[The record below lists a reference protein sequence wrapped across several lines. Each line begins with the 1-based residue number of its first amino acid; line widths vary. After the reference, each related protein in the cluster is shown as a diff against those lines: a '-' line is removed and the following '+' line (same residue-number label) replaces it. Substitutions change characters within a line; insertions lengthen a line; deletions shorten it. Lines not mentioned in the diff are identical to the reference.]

1 MTCLNAYIREQSRF
15 GLIARV
21 CWLGLRCESSEADL
35 ELIWVRDAKNCRI
48 LLQPD
53 ADSQTRSD
61 YRARTTR
68 SRNNN
73 RDPVAISE
81 TTTEP
86 EQNHRQQQ
94 PRQQQPGADNNN
106 NNNPAQTNAGVNN
119 NPAQTNAGVN
129 NNPAQTNAGVTTT
142 QSEQA
147 DREATS
153 DNANR
158 PQGNPGGPNRKSRP
172 PASGL
177 TASKLAPD
185 PLSTASNRYIG
196 YRSSPVALYILVGW
210 QSQFD
215 VFVN

>member
-1 MTCLNAYIREQSRF
+1 MLTRRREATTGPEQ
-15 GLIARV
+15 
-21 CWLGLRCESSEADL
+21 
-35 ELIWVRDAKNCRI
+35 RDRG
-48 LLQPD
+48 
-53 ADSQTRSD
+53 T
-61 YRARTTR
+61 TTETR
-68 SRNNN
+68 SRS
-73 RDPVAISE
+73 R
-81 TTTEP
+81 
-86 EQNHRQQQ
+86 RQQ
-94 PRQQQPGADNNN
+94 PRQQQPGADNN
-106 NNNPAQTNAGVNN
+106 NN

>member
-1 MTCLNAYIREQSRF
+1 MLTRRREATTGPEQ
-15 GLIARV
+15 
-21 CWLGLRCESSEADL
+21 
-35 ELIWVRDAKNCRI
+35 RDRG
-48 LLQPD
+48 
-53 ADSQTRSD
+53 T
-61 YRARTTR
+61 TTETR
-68 SRNNN
+68 SRSRRQQPSPNKTTVNNN
-73 RDPVAISE
+73 PV
-81 TTTEP
+81 
-86 EQNHRQQQ
+86 NNN
-94 PRQQQPGADNNN
+94 PGADNN

-119 NPAQTNAGVN
+119 NPAQTNV
-129 NNPAQTNAGVTTT
+129 GVTTT

-210 QSQFD
+210 QSQCRNT
-215 VFVN
+215 FVGIALSEYLFGE

>member
-1 MTCLNAYIREQSRF
+1 MLSRF
-15 GLIARV
+15 Y
-21 CWLGLRCESSEADL
+21 LRCESSEADL

-94 PRQQQPGADNNN
+94 PRQQQPGADNN

>member
-1 MTCLNAYIREQSRF
+1 MLTRRREATTGPEQ
-15 GLIARV
+15 
-21 CWLGLRCESSEADL
+21 
-35 ELIWVRDAKNCRI
+35 RDRG
-48 LLQPD
+48 
-53 ADSQTRSD
+53 T
-61 YRARTTR
+61 TTETR
-68 SRNNN
+68 SRSRRQQPSPNKTTVNNN
-73 RDPVAISE
+73 PV
-81 TTTEP
+81 
-86 EQNHRQQQ
+86 NNN
-94 PRQQQPGADNNN
+94 PGADNN
-106 NNNPAQTNAGVNN
+106 NN